1 MRAGH
6 GAEKCKFP
14 VPRHGTVRARGGTA
28 RTRHGGPGT
37 AARHEPDDIERPLL
51 TEDYDLVPSRINES
65 GIVITTEA
73 SNVHTEE
80 HFDSPGTHDIIP
92 NQRLPPLAPQST
104 QGGSLVLDIGDES
117 EDIFIGQT
125 VRRPLLTA
133 HFDEEQKHTT
143 KENLNYDP
151 RFKRPKLMEKISNDF
166 PDQGSCLSL
175 EVITGP
181 ACGLCYS
188 LRSTDASKLPLT
200 LGRVPPSN
208 LILNDSEISGKHAMI
223 NWNPNK
229 RKWELVDMGSL
240 NGTLVN
246 SKAISHPDSGS
257 RTWGEPKELVD
268 GDVVTLGT
276 TSKVNVHITSLT
288 ELKIPFG
295 VGIASDPMS
304 VRRGGKK
311 LPMED
316 VSFHQ
321 WPLPGADQFGVF
333 GMCDGHGGDL
343 AAKSVSRILPE
354 TIATILSDSSRREKV
369 LSQQDA
375 SDVLRN
381 AFQQTE
387 AGLNNYYEGCTA
399 TVLLVWA
406 DGDESFFAQC
416 ANVGD
421 SACVLNFDGKQI
433 KMSEDHRITS
443 DSERRRINETGEPL
457 KDGDTRLCGLNL
469 GRMLGDKFLKE
480 QEGRFSSKPYIS
492 QVVRISQASE
502 AFALLASD
510 GLWDVISVKKAIQLI
525 LQAKERY
532 SADKKDSAEKIANYL
547 LNEARVLR
555 FDRGDIV
562 FQRSCYLSG

>member
-1 MRAGH
+1 MNQGL
-6 GAEKCKFP
+6 FL
-14 VPRHGTVRARGGTA
+14 VPRHLMFILRSILIHQKRMTLFLFRGFLLFHLS
-28 RTRHGGPGT
+28 RPKFFLIFHFPG
-37 AARHEPDDIERPLL
+37 D
-51 TEDYDLVPSRINES
+51 
-65 GIVITTEA
+65 
-73 SNVHTEE
+73 
-80 HFDSPGTHDIIP
+80 
-92 NQRLPPLAPQST
+92 
-104 QGGSLVLDIGDES
+104 SLVLDICEES

-133 HFDEEQKHTT
+133 HFDEEQQHNT
-143 KENLNYDP
+143 KEDINYDP
-151 RFKRPKLMEKISNDF
+151 RFKRAKLMKKISGDF

-268 GDVVTLGT
+268 GDVITLGT

-288 ELKIPFG
+288 ELKIPLG

-304 VRRGGKK
+304 MRRGGKK

-316 VSFHQ
+316 VTFHQ

-333 GMCDGHGGDL
+333 GICDGHGGDL

-354 TIATILSDSSRREKV
+354 TIATILSDSSKKEKV

-375 SDVLRN
+375 ADVLRN

-387 AGLNNYYEGCTA
+387 ACLNNYYEGCTA

-421 SACVLNFDGKQI
+421 SACILNFDGNQI

-443 DSERRRINETGEPL
+443 DSERQRINETGEPL

-480 QEGRFSSKPYIS
+480 QDGRFSAKPYIS

-510 GLWDVISVKKAIQLI
+510 GLWDVISVKKAFQLI

-532 SADKKDSAEKIANYL
+532 STDTKDSAEKIANYL

-555 FDRGDIV
+555 TKDNTSIMYIDFDTALRILCKYDA
-562 FQRSCYLSG
+562 

>member
-1 MRAGH
+1 MSLH
-6 GAEKCKFP
+6 FL
-14 VPRHGTVRARGGTA
+14 VRCA
-28 RTRHGGPGT
+28 
-37 AARHEPDDIERPLL
+37 
-51 TEDYDLVPSRINES
+51 
-65 GIVITTEA
+65 
-73 SNVHTEE
+73 
-80 HFDSPGTHDIIP
+80 
-92 NQRLPPLAPQST
+92 
-104 QGGSLVLDIGDES
+104 
-117 EDIFIGQT
+117 
-125 VRRPLLTA
+125 
-133 HFDEEQKHTT
+133 
-143 KENLNYDP
+143 
-151 RFKRPKLMEKISNDF
+151 
-166 PDQGSCLSL
+166 GSCLSL

-268 GDVVTLGT
+268 GDVITLGT

-288 ELKIPFG
+288 ELKIPLG
-295 VGIASDPMS
+295 VSIASDPMS
-304 VRRGGKK
+304 MRRGGKK

-321 WPLPGADQFGVF
+321 WPLPGTDQFGVF
-333 GMCDGHGGDL
+333 GICDGHGGDL

-375 SDVLRN
+375 ADVLRN

-387 AGLNNYYEGCTA
+387 ACLNNYYEGYFLYLGGKGIPLFPCNLTCYPVLSLSFLSTQIPSCRERGSGCTA

-421 SACVLNFDGKQI
+421 PACVLKTRLLILHF
-433 KMSEDHRITS
+433 MTLFW
-443 DSERRRINETGEPL
+443 RINKTGDPL

-480 QEGRFSSKPYIS
+480 QDGRFSAKPYIS

-525 LQAKERY
+525 LQIRGAFLSHPYILDKRSAKLEVAHKMWDFVY
-532 SADKKDSAEKIANYL
+532 PNAPGGSNSPMINPMSPGAPS
-547 LNEARVLR
+547 
-555 FDRGDIV
+555 
-562 FQRSCYLSG
+562 LSRLGCS